1 MSGNLTWVDVI
12 VDFPGV
18 LHCSVSI
25 ITTVSSRDCKPLGLW
40 LKYRSAVSMVTVSS
54 RTSDPPGSI
63 CDFHRLHLGQRLQAM
78 SHPWIPPTH
87 LFSPLLFLCHCQSK
101 WVAVEKPGWWAP
113 FWTPEKSYF
122 ESLLQASRVN
132 ITAPVNINM
141 DGLTYLSQF
150 HYNHFML
157 KGAKK
162 RG

>member
-18 LHCSVSI
+18 LHCSVTLI
-25 ITTVSSRDCKPLGLW
+25 ITIYSRDWEPLGPW
-40 LKYRSAVSMVTVSS
+40 SIYRSVISMVTVSS
-54 RTSDPPGSI
+54 RTSDQPGNI

-87 LFSPLLFLCHCQSK
+87 LYSPLLFLCQCQSK
-101 WVAVEKPGWWAP
+101 WVAIEKPGWLAP
-113 FWTPEKSYF
+113 FCTSEKSDF
-122 ESLLQASRVN
+122 ESQLQASRGN

-141 DGLTYLSQF
+141 DSLTYLSQF
-150 HYNHFML
+150 HCNHFML